1 MKHHPVLVGAIAAA
15 LLSLGTAG
23 AATAGSKAQAINP
36 ECVNKYAV
44 CPPKLKA
51 NEKPDWVPL
60 KPVRTNKA
68 VQDRTKKVP
77 QRRQAN

>member
-1 MKHHPVLVGAIAAA
+1 MMNYTVLAGAFAAA
-15 LLSLGTAG
+15 LLSLAVAD
-23 AATAGSKAQAINP
+23 AADARSKAQAINP

-51 NEKPDWVPL
+51 NEKPDWVPI

-68 VQDRTKKVP
+68 VRDRTKKVP
-77 QRRQAN
+77 QRRK